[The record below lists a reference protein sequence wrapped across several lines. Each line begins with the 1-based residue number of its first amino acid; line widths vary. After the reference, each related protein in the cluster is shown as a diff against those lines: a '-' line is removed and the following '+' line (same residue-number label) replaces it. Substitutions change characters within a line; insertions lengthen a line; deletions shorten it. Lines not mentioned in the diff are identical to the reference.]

1 MATSTVKYLG
11 DLRTECTHLQSGTVI
26 YTDAPTDNHGKG
38 EKFSPT
44 DLVATAYASCMISL
58 IGIYCNE
65 HGHRYEN
72 GSATVTKVMAANPR
86 RIGKLVIDIDIRN
99 NGWDEQ
105 TIEKVKRVALTCPV
119 AKSVSEDIELE
130 ITFHV

>member
-1 MATSTVKYLG
+1 MAS
-11 DLRTECTHLQSGTVI
+11 S
-26 YTDAPTDNHGKG
+26 
-38 EKFSPT
+38 
-44 DLVATAYASCMISL
+44 
-58 IGIYCNE
+58 
-65 HGHRYEN
+65 
-72 GSATVTKVMAANPR
+72 PR
-86 RIGKLVIDIDIRN
+86 RIGKLVIELDIRN

>member
-1 MATSTVKYLG
+1 MATATVKYLG
-11 DLRTECTHLQSGTVI
+11 GLRTECTHLQSGTVI
-26 YTDAPTDNHGKG
+26 HTDAPTDNHGKG

-44 DLVATAYASCMISL
+44 DLVATAYASCMVSL

-72 GSATVTKVMAANPR
+72 GSATVTKVMAASPR
-86 RIGKLVIDIDIRN
+86 RIGKLVIDIDLRD

-130 ITFHV
+130 ITFNV